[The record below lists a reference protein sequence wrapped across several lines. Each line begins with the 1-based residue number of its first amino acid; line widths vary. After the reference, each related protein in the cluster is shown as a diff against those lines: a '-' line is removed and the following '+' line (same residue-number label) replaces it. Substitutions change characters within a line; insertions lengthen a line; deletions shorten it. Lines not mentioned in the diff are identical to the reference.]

1 MSKGKAAKTKLL
13 DYFVQHVGKVVD
25 KEELQ
30 EVAGISEWA
39 RRVRELRVEDGYP
52 ILSHNDRADLKPG
65 EYILVSTNPG
75 PRFARGVSAAQ
86 RAKIL
91 LRNGYTCQVCGA
103 GAGDPNPLDPTKTLR
118 LHVDHVVPVSKG
130 GTDDDSN
137 LRVLCSACN
146 EGRKDLQV
154 PVSQQMLNVLQTVR
168 IAPRDV
174 QVEVLKRLAEKF
186 GVKVTWSDID
196 A

>member
-1 MSKGKAAKTKLL
+1 MSKGKAAKKKLL
-13 DYFVQHVGKVVD
+13 DYFVENVGRVVD

-39 RRVRELRVEDGYP
+39 RRVRELRVEDGYS

-65 EYILVSTNPG
+65 EYILVSKNPSPTFG
-75 PRFARGVSAAQ
+75 RGVTATQ
-86 RAKIL
+86 RARIL
-91 LRNGYTCQVCGA
+91 LRNGYTCQICGS
-103 GAGDPNPLDPTKTLR
+103 GAGDPHPLDPTKKLR
-118 LHVDHVVPVSKG
+118 LHIDHIVPVSQG
-130 GTDDDSN
+130 GTDEDSN

-154 PVSQQMLNVLQTVR
+154 PVPKQMLNVLQSVR

-174 QVEVLKRLAEKF
+174 QMEVLKKLAEKF
-186 GVKVTWSDID
+186 NVSLQWPEEQG
-196 A
+196 

>member
-13 DYFVQHVGKVVD
+13 DYFVQNVGMVVD
-25 KEELQ
+25 KEDLQ
-30 EVAGISEWA
+30 KVAGISEWA

-65 EYILVSTNPG
+65 EYILV
-75 PRFARGVSAAQ
+75 AQ
-86 RAKIL
+86 RARIL
-91 LRNGYTCQVCGA
+91 LRNGYTCQVCGS
-103 GAGDPNPLDPTKTLR
+103 GAGDPHPLDPTRPLR

-186 GVKVTWSDID
+186 GIKVTWSDID